1 MSCMFSYLKNILEK
15 TSFRLRLL
23 ILFIT
28 LTVFSISMVGIIS
41 YYQAKNIT
49 LNTIEERLVSETELM
64 GYIAGN
70 LHFTYISDPDYFMQ
84 QLNSNIRTQRERLE
98 SDGIDSEYMYIRNG
112 DVTAFPVSEGEIP
125 SIPNSLVAEIEEI
138 GNGQFTR
145 NIDGEAFT
153 VSFQTMEEV
162 SGSYVVLV
170 RNASFMSPITNMG
183 NILVLI
189 IIASVLISVIFLI
202 KFIRSLTTPLTDL
215 QETMK
220 EVKKGN
226 FIISSPKTTIP
237 EIKSL
242 HNSYDIMMNYIQ
254 QMLQELKRSTTSLQ
268 ATGNQLKSSST
279 LTLQSSNEL
288 TNSISIVNNGAKQT
302 ASSSKNN
309 LKTTVEM
316 KDKIE
321 ELFNNMTNILRASK
335 KMNSTAD
342 RGEKSIKKLI
352 STFEDYEKDI
362 DELTKNVYGV
372 FQQSLYISELVQ
384 LIQKVAEQTK
394 LLSLNA
400 SIEAARAGERGKGFA
415 VVANEIGKLAEQSSE
430 AANKITNSIAH
441 MEKLTKNASDEC
453 KQMLV
458 NSKNNLDIATGSKS
472 ELDYLMSEI
481 VDTITTIGGIQREL
495 HSLESYLPVQKESS
509 EQLVALS
516 QQTLASTEEMLTN
529 NKLQNEQTSST
540 LNIGMDLIQLSSSL
554 TKIIN
559 QFKFESDNKKL

>member
-1 MSCMFSYLKNILEK
+1 MSCMLSYLKRILEK

-23 ILFIT
+23 ILFII
-28 LTVFSISMVGIIS
+28 LTVLSVSMVGIIS

-49 LNTIEERLVSETELM
+49 LNTIEERLISETELM
-64 GYIAGN
+64 GYIAEN

-98 SDGIDSEYMYIRNG
+98 SDGIDSEYLYIRNG
-112 DVTAFPVSEGEIP
+112 DVTAFPVSEGELP
-125 SIPNSLVAEIEEI
+125 SIPTSLVTEIEEN
-138 GNGQFTR
+138 GNGQITR
-145 NIDGEAFT
+145 NIDGEVFT
-153 VSFQTMEEV
+153 ISFQTMEEV

-170 RNASFMSPITNMG
+170 RNASFMAPITNMG

-189 IIASVLISVIFLI
+189 IIASVLISLILLI
-202 KFIRSLTTPLTDL
+202 KFIKSLTTPLIDL

-226 FIISSPKTTIP
+226 FIISSPNTTIP

-242 HNSYDIMMNYIQ
+242 HSSYDIMMKYIQ
-254 QMLQELKRSTTSLQ
+254 QMLQELKRSMTSLQ

-279 LTLQSSNEL
+279 LTLQSSKEL
-288 TNSISIVNNGAKQT
+288 TNSISIVNKGAKQT
-302 ASSSKNN
+302 ASSSENN

-321 ELFNNMTNILRASK
+321 ELFNNMNNILHTSK
-335 KMNSTAD
+335 KMNSTANKGD
-342 RGEKSIKKLI
+342 KSIKKLI
-352 STFEDYEKDI
+352 STFEDYEKDVN
-362 DELTKNVYGV
+362 ELTKTVEAV
-372 FQQSLYISELVQ
+372 FHQSLYISELVQ
-384 LIQKVAEQTK
+384 LIQKVSEQTK

-400 SIEAARAGERGKGFA
+400 SIEAAHAGDRGRGFA

-441 MEKLTKNASDEC
+441 MEELTTNASDEC
-453 KQMLV
+453 KQMLM
-458 NSKNNLDIATGSKS
+458 NSKDNLNIATGSKN
-472 ELDYLMSEI
+472 ELNYLMSDI
-481 VDTITTIGGIQREL
+481 TDTITTIVDIQREL

-540 LNIGMDLIQLSSSL
+540 LSIGMDLIQLSSSL

-559 QFKFESDNKKL
+559 RFKFESNNIK

>member
-1 MSCMFSYLKNILEK
+1 MFSYLKRILEK

-23 ILFIT
+23 LLFIT
-28 LTVFSISMVGIIS
+28 LTVLSISVVGITS

-49 LNTIEERLVSETELM
+49 LKTIEERLVSETELM
-64 GYIAGN
+64 GYIAEN

-84 QLNSNIRTQRERLE
+84 QLNSNIRMQKERLE
-98 SDGIDSEYMYIRNG
+98 SDEIDSEYMYIRNG

-125 SIPNSLVAEIEEI
+125 SMPISLVSEIEEI

-153 VSFQTMEEV
+153 ISFQKMEEV

-170 RNASFMSPITNMG
+170 RNASFMAPITNMG

-189 IIASVLISVIFLI
+189 ILASVLISVIFLI

-242 HNSYDIMMNYIQ
+242 HYSYDIMMNYIQ
-254 QMLQELKRSTTSLQ
+254 HMLQELKRSTVSLQ

-279 LTLQSSNEL
+279 LTLQSSKEL
-288 TNSISIVNNGAKQT
+288 TNSISIVNKGSKQT
-302 ASSSKNN
+302 ASSSKIN

-321 ELFNNMTNILRASK
+321 ELFNNMNNILHISK
-335 KMNSTAD
+335 KMNGTAN

-352 STFEDYEKDI
+352 STFEDYEKDV
-362 DELTKNVYGV
+362 DELTKTVDGV
-372 FQQSLYISELVQ
+372 FHQSLYISELVQ

-400 SIEAARAGERGKGFA
+400 SIEAARAGDRGKGFA

-430 AANKITNSIAH
+430 AASKITNSIAY
-441 MEKLTKNASDEC
+441 MEELTTNASNEC
-453 KQMLV
+453 KEMLV
-458 NSKNNLDIATGSKS
+458 NSKKNLDIATGSKS
-472 ELDYLMSEI
+472 ELNYLMSDI
-481 VDTITTIGGIQREL
+481 TDTITTIEDIQREL

-509 EQLVALS
+509 EQLAALS
-516 QQTLASTEEMLTN
+516 QQTLASTEEMLKN

-540 LNIGMDLIQLSSSL
+540 LNIGMDLIQLSISL

-559 QFKFESDNKKL
+559 QFKFESDNIK